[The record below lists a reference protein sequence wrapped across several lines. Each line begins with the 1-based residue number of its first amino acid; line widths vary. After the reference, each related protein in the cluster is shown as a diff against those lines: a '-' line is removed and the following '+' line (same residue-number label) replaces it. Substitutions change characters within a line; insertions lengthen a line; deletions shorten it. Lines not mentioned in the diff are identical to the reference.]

1 MRKRIVTL
9 VLGMMLVILC
19 CMDVYAAAVPRKKT
33 PDYKVAFY
41 ESDCYHMQDVN
52 GKRYGYGYDMMQY
65 ISNYT
70 QGTFSYVGYEKTAKE
85 CEEMLQNGEIDLY
98 TAARRTPEREK
109 DYVFSSHPAITA
121 VTCMNIKRGN
131 NKIIAGDYS
140 TYEGIQVGL
149 YYTTPAEL
157 SEALIDGEV
166 DALVNSYIRS
176 PEDEVSIE
184 NFGETPYYFMARK
197 ENKKLIQSIDSA
209 IDAMNVDMP
218 KWRADLFGKYYENQ
232 NLNTELTKEEN
243 AGRSYHYSCSNES
256 G

>member
-1 MRKRIVTL
+1 MQTTVERKSYIRKRIVAL

-19 CMDVYAAAVPRKKT
+19 CMDVYASAVPRKKT

-121 VTCMNIKRGN
+121 VTCMNIKRG
-131 NKIIAGDYS
+131 
-140 TYEGIQVGL
+140 
-149 YYTTPAEL
+149 
-157 SEALIDGEV
+157 
-166 DALVNSYIRS
+166 
-176 PEDEVSIE
+176 
-184 NFGETPYYFMARK
+184 K
-197 ENKKLIQSIDSA
+197 ENIILLNQIYSFPKINHMV
-209 IDAMNVDMP
+209 IDACNNITRVKFHFMRGWIVCFIIM
-218 KWRADLFGKYYENQ
+218 FIIQ
-232 NLNTELTKEEN
+232 MI
-243 AGRSYHYSCSNES
+243 SNNHLR
-256 G
+256 